1 MILQIP
7 KIDIDIEN
15 NQELRALAT
24 KIIGLSYANK
34 LSHIGSCLTALPL
47 LSYAYK
53 QKDAMV
59 ILSSAHAGLAQYVLL
74 ETLGLSKL
82 TAQQL
87 LDRDGIHS
95 TRDPENGILV
105 SGGSLGQAI
114 TAALGYALET
124 PEKQIYVIS
133 SDGESFEGSW
143 METLN
148 FCSNNYVPNFHVL
161 INANGFRATDEA
173 SIEQLQN
180 RVDGF
185 ETLNFHVIDTSLIMQ
200 TKYLSFMKGLWAHY
214 HVMTDNEY
222 KGLKL

>member
-1 MILQIP
+1 MIFQIP
-7 KIDIDIEN
+7 EINIDIEN
-15 NQELRALAT
+15 DNELRPLAN
-24 KIIGLSYANK
+24 KIVGLSYLNK

-47 LSYAYK
+47 LHYAYK
-53 QKDAMV
+53 QKDAV
-59 ILSSAHAGLAQYVLL
+59 VVLSSAHAGLAQYVLL

-148 FCSNNYVPNFHVL
+148 YCSNNYVPNFYVL

-173 SIEQLQN
+173 SLEQLCM
-180 RVDGF
+180 RIDGF
-185 ETLNFHVIDTSLIMQ
+185 ETSNFYVVDTSSIMQ

-214 HVMTDNEY
+214 HVMTDDEY
-222 KGLKL
+222 KGLKS